1 MSWIPFSGL
10 TLIRGLAVV
19 DEVAKVHYDTDGN
32 YVPARDRRRPIVT
45 QITIH
50 GLDDELEEVIRTLAE
65 RDGTSL
71 SHAACELLRIGAGL
85 AKPTWERSNVG
96 SSLDQYIGSWTGD
109 EADEFD
115 AAVREFETID
125 ETAWQ

>member
-1 MSWIPFSGL
+1 M
-10 TLIRGLAVV
+10 
-19 DEVAKVHYDTDGN
+19 
-32 YVPARDRRRPIVT
+32 T
-45 QITIH
+45 QVTIH
-50 GLDDELEEVIRTLAE
+50 GLDDELEEVIRKLAE

-85 AKPTWERSNVG
+85 VKPTWERPNVG
-96 SSLDQYIGSWTGD
+96 SSLDQYIGSWTSD

-125 ETAWQ
+125 EASWQ

>member
-1 MSWIPFSGL
+1 M
-10 TLIRGLAVV
+10 
-19 DEVAKVHYDTDGN
+19 
-32 YVPARDRRRPIVT
+32 T

-50 GLDDELEEVIRTLAE
+50 GLDAELEEVIRNLAE

-85 AKPTWERSNVG
+85 VKPTWERLSVG
-96 SSLDQYIGSWTGD
+96 SSLDQYIGSWTSD

-115 AAVREFETID
+115 ASVREFETID
-125 ETAWQ
+125 ETSWQ